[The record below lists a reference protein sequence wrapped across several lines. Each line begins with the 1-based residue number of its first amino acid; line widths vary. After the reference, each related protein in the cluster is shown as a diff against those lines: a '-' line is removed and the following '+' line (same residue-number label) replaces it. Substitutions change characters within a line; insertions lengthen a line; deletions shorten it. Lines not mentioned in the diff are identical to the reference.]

1 MQTVVG
7 WEGKEYLFTQS
18 SLLLCM
24 DGLVVGDLL
33 IAPLLDLKEPFD
45 DESCPGN
52 TVIAGKGIPDPQ
64 VDGQIPAII
73 FQNSRGLLLVHSGQL
88 DLAVPEQ
95 FYAELADDGV

>member
-1 MQTVVG
+1 MPD
-7 WEGKEYLFTQS
+7 TQS

-33 IAPLLDLKEPFD
+33 IVPLLDLKEPFN

-52 TVIAGKGIPDPQ
+52 TVVTGKSVPDPQ

-73 FQNSRGLLLVHSGQL
+73 SVMNYRGFPLVILKRNICFKARILMFKG
-88 DLAVPEQ
+88 V
-95 FYAELADDGV
+95 YAIYPSIFTLVK